1 MNCHTIFLTIVSALF
16 ADNMMAQNYQAINGS
31 VYAGSLGAGNN
42 PASIVHVPYA
52 WDITPLAFQF
62 KQSSNA
68 FTIKGFSFL
77 SPSGNAT
84 VENAPGIKNRFAF
97 ANQDV
102 RLLNTRI
109 KLNAK
114 SAIGFGANL
123 RSYMYGKSGKTNY
136 QDSTYSLADFQR
148 INLGYQPLHFDA
160 AGSAWA
166 EIYGSYARTV
176 MDDGYRVLN
185 AGITIKYNRSLAG
198 GYARGDN
205 IQYIPDNDTNNLNG
219 FLLTNGSLQYG
230 YSSNIDDADNGSGS
244 FNTGKLFQNNYSG
257 FSADIGIEYIF
268 LSSDEEDDEDNY
280 AYKTKLGI
288 SLLDIGGNRYRHSTK
303 SRFGTAVKIGMNDTL
318 LENKFNNVEDIDQF
332 NDSLATI
339 SNSFAA
345 LAGDFTIYKPTRLV
359 VNIDQRIRQNF
370 FINTELTL
378 PVISLAGKNSLY
390 IKDMNL
396 LAVTPRWETRK
407 FGAYMPVLFN
417 MRKQLWVGGA
427 VRAGPVL
434 LGFHNLSNLFS
445 KNKMQNGGMYLAF
458 TIRPGKKHDRQDD
471 ESSAE
476 KKKQL
481 KKLKC
486 VSF

>member
-1 MNCHTIFLTIVSALF
+1 MKYTKIFLFSVSAFL
-16 ADNMMAQNYQAINGS
+16 AEGVKAQNYQAINGS

-62 KQSSNA
+62 KQSTNA
-68 FTIKGFSFL
+68 FIVKGFSFL
-77 SPSGNAT
+77 SPSGNA
-84 VENAPGIKNRFAF
+84 VAENDYGIKNRFLY
-97 ANQDV
+97 ANQDIH
-102 RLLNTRI
+102 LLNTRI
-109 KLNAK
+109 KLSAT
-114 SAIGFGANL
+114 SAIAFGANF
-123 RSYMYGKSGKTNY
+123 RGYMYGTSGKTNY

-148 INLGYQPLHFDA
+148 INLDYQPLHFDA
-160 AGSAWA
+160 GGSAWA
-166 EIYGSYARTV
+166 EFYGSYARTIA
-176 MDDGYRVLN
+176 DDGYKVLN

-198 GYARGDN
+198 GYAKGDD
-205 IQYIPDNDTNNLNG
+205 IRYIPDADTNNLNG

-230 YSSNIDDADNGSGS
+230 YSSNIDDANNGSGS
-244 FNTGKLFQNNYSG
+244 FNSSKLFRNIYSG
-257 FSADIGIEYIF
+257 FSADIGFEYIF
-268 LSSDEEDDEDNY
+268 LSTDEGDADDSY

-288 SLLDIGGNRYRHSTK
+288 SLMDIGGNRYGHSIK
-303 SRFGTAVKIGMNDTL
+303 SRFGAAVKLGINDTL
-318 LENKFNNVEDIDQF
+318 LENKFNDVKDIDQF

-339 SNSFAA
+339 SNAFTG
-345 LAGDFTIYKPTRLV
+345 LAGDFIMYKPTRLV
-359 VNIDQRIRQNF
+359 VNIDQRVRQIF
-370 FINTELTL
+370 FINMELTL

-427 VRAGPVL
+427 FRAGPLL
-434 LGFHNLSNLFS
+434 LGIHNLSNLFS
-445 KNKMQNGGMYLAF
+445 KNKIQNGGMYLALTF
-458 TIRPGKKHDRQDD
+458 RPGQKHDRQGD
-471 ESSAE
+471 ENGAA
-476 KKKQL
+476 KRKQL

>member
-1 MNCHTIFLTIVSALF
+1 MYTRIFLFSISAFF
-16 ADNMMAQNYQAINGS
+16 AEDMRAQNYQAINGS
-31 VYAGSLGAGNN
+31 VYAGSLSAGNN
-42 PASIVHVPYA
+42 PASIVHVPYG

-62 KQSSNA
+62 KQSTNA
-68 FTIKGFSFL
+68 FVVKDFSFL
-77 SPSGNAT
+77 SPSGNTT
-84 VENAPGIKNRFAF
+84 VENAYGVKNRFLY
-97 ANQDV
+97 ANQDI

-114 SAIGFGANL
+114 SAIAFGANL
-123 RSYMYGKSGKTNY
+123 RNYIYATSGKTNY

-166 EIYGSYARTV
+166 EVYGSYARTV
-176 MDDGYRVLN
+176 LDDGYKVLN

-198 GYARGDN
+198 GYAKGDN
-205 IQYIPDNDTNNLNG
+205 IQYVPDTDTNNLNG
-219 FLLTNGSLQYG
+219 FLLTNGNLQYG
-230 YSSNIDDADNGSGS
+230 YSSNIDNAGNGGGS
-244 FNTGKLFQNNYSG
+244 FSAGRLLQNIYAG
-257 FSADIGIEYIF
+257 LSADIGIEYIF
-268 LSSDEEDDEDNY
+268 LSTDEEDEDDSY
-280 AYKTKLGI
+280 AYTTKLGI
-288 SLLDIGGNRYRHSTK
+288 SLMDIGGNRYRYSTK
-303 SRFGTAVKIGMNDTL
+303 SRFGTAVKLGINDTL
-318 LENKFNNVEDIDQF
+318 LENKFNTVKDVDQF
-332 NDSLATI
+332 NDSLASI
-339 SNSFAA
+339 SNSFVA
-345 LAGDFTIYKPTRLV
+345 LAGDFIIYKPTRLV

-407 FGAYMPVLFN
+407 FGAYMPVLLN

-427 VRAGPVL
+427 FRAGPLL

-445 KNKMQNGGMYLAF
+445 KNKIQNGGMYVAF

-471 ESSAE
+471 DNRAA

>member
-1 MNCHTIFLTIVSALF
+1 MNCCKIFLTVLSAFF
-16 ADNMMAQNYQAINGS
+16 AEGSMAQNYQAINGS
-31 VYAGSLGAGNN
+31 VYAGSLSTGNN

-62 KQSSNA
+62 KQSTNA
-68 FTIKGFSFL
+68 FIVKGFSFL
-77 SPSGNAT
+77 SPSGNAI
-84 VENAPGIKNRFAF
+84 VENDYGIKNRFLF
-97 ANQDV
+97 ANQDI
-102 RLLNTRI
+102 RLLNTRV

-114 SAIGFGANL
+114 SAIAFGANL
-123 RSYMYGKSGKTNY
+123 RNYVYGTSGKTNY
-136 QDSTYSLADFQR
+136 QGSTYSLADFQR
-148 INLGYQPLHFDA
+148 INLDYQALHFDA

-166 EIYGSYARTV
+166 EMYASYARTV
-176 MDDGYRVLN
+176 LDDGYKVLN

-198 GYARGDN
+198 GYAKGEG
-205 IQYIPDNDTNNLNG
+205 IQYIPDADTNNLNG
-219 FLLTNGSLQYG
+219 FLLTNGRLQYG
-230 YSSNIDDADNGSGS
+230 YSSNIDDANNNGGS
-244 FNTGKLFQNNYSG
+244 FNTSKLFENIYSS
-257 FSADIGIEYIF
+257 FSADIGMEYIF
-268 LSSDEEDDEDNY
+268 LSTDEEDEDDSY
-280 AYKTKLGI
+280 AYNTKLGI
-288 SLLDIGGNRYRHSTK
+288 SLMDIGGNRYRHSTK
-303 SRFGTAVKIGMNDTL
+303 SRFATAVKIGINDTL
-318 LENKFNNVEDIDQF
+318 LENKFNDVKDIDQF

-339 SNSFAA
+339 SSSLAG
-345 LAGDFTIYKPTRLV
+345 LAGDFVIYKPTRLV

-427 VRAGPVL
+427 LRAGPL
-434 LGFHNLSNLFS
+434 LIGFHNLSNLFS
-445 KNKMQNGGMYLAF
+445 KNKMQNGGMYTALTF
-458 TIRPGKKHDRQDD
+458 RPGKKHDRQDD
-471 ESSAE
+471 DNGAV